1 MFEGT
6 AAEKLERERTASR
19 RRTGLH
25 PADAATAAAAAA
37 AVATAAAAAENATLQ
52 MIRKLCRSRRKW
64 SLIVLFRRTMLGDD
78 REETATN
85 GGSRRRERLDW
96 AARRFSAK

>member
-25 PADAATAAAAAA
+25 PADAAAAAAA

-96 AARRFSAK
+96 AARRFGAK